1 VDANAWIIHIEGLIL
16 AGVLKYLG
24 LNIPYGGVNNSLSRT
39 VGSQDLLV
47 DDHYQGT
54 AHTLCWGVTGKRE
67 IYDGLYLCRE
77 HNLTELQSRNL
88 QNANAINTLSFS

>member
-16 AGVLKYLG
+16 VGVLKYLG

-47 DDHYQGT
+47 DEHY
-54 AHTLCWGVTGKRE
+54 
-67 IYDGLYLCRE
+67 
-77 HNLTELQSRNL
+77 
-88 QNANAINTLSFS
+88 